1 MKSHSP
7 GSVPEGGSRSHTHTH
22 SYPECGGI
30 VPGHVQTGLG
40 QALERGKKWAA
51 PLSPA
56 PRGRGSSQ
64 RGRGH
69 GNVGGGES
77 TFPGLSSDQPRP
89 SPQAQFGGSL
99 LWGEPCMAR
108 AQVLESGRPGLQPR
122 ISAFLAVCL

>member
-7 GSVPEGGSRSHTHTH
+7 GSMPEGGSRSHTHTH

-30 VPGHVQTGLG
+30 VPGHVETGLG
-40 QALERGKKWAA
+40 QALERGKKCAA

-56 PRGRGSSQ
+56 PRGHGSSQ

-77 TFPGLSSDQPRP
+77 TFPGLSSHQPHP
-89 SPQAQFGGSL
+89 LPPGSVWGFFALGG
-99 LWGEPCMAR
+99 
-108 AQVLESGRPGLQPR
+108 
-122 ISAFLAVCL
+122 AVHG